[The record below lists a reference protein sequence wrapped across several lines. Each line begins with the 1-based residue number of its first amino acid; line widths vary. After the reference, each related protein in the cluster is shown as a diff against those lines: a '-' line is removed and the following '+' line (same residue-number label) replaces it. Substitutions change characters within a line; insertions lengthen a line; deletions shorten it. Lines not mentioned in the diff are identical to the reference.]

1 MRSNLNQISSPGDFS
16 SPDPKPKIA
25 ISYFSTLLR
34 STFKRERKSIDG
46 GNGRNAEETRS
57 RPLAP
62 PDRGFPP
69 SPINREKVHV
79 PFSLSCFF

>member
-1 MRSNLNQISSPGDFS
+1 VPVQLS
-16 SPDPKPKIA
+16 
-25 ISYFSTLLR
+25 
-34 STFKRERKSIDG
+34 RERKKSIDG

-62 PDRGFPP
+62 PARGFTPP
-69 SPINREKVHV
+69 PIDREKVHV